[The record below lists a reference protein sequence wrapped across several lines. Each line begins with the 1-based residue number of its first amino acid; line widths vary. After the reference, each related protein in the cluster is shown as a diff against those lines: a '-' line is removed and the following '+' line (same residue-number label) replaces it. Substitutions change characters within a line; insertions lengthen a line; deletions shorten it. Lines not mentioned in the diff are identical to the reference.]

1 MCSHSSRGP
10 LWYKGTTTRI
20 EADTPC
26 DCTTSQDGFLD
37 ISLNFMDFE
46 GVEGVGAD
54 DYGCW
59 AAVRTGV
66 FEMCTFEVRLAGEDF
81 RAVTGAGRSST

>member
-1 MCSHSSRGP
+1 MS
-10 LWYKGTTTRI
+10 
-20 EADTPC
+20 DTPC

-37 ISLNFMDFE
+37 TSLNFMDFQ
-46 GVEGVGAD
+46 GVEGEGAD

-59 AAVRTGV
+59 APVYIGV

>member
-1 MCSHSSRGP
+1 MCSHSSRTP

-20 EADTPC
+20 ESDTPC
-26 DCTTSQDGFLD
+26 DCTTSQEGFLD
-37 ISLNFMDFE
+37 ISLNFMDFQ

-66 FEMCTFEVRLAGEDF
+66 FEMCPFEVRLAGEDF
-81 RAVTGAGRSST
+81 RAVTSGREGGA